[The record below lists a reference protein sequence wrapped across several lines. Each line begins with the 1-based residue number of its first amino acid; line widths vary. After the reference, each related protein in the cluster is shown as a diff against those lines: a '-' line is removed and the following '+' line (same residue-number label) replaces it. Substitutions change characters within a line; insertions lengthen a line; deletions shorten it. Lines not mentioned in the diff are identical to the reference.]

1 MSINRVPIARFSS
14 AFFLMVLMLP
24 LGLFS
29 QSRSSIGNDPVQKWP
44 PEVFPNP
51 TQGPLSLDLG
61 ATYQDVNIRLW
72 NNKGVQVHQEYH
84 RSARYI
90 GFEIPGGAGEY
101 ILEVNTAVTKTVK
114 LRVTKED

>member
-1 MSINRVPIARFSS
+1 MSINRIPIARFSS

-29 QSRSSIGNDPVQKWP
+29 QSRSSAGNDPAVKWP

-51 TQGPLSLDLG
+51 THGPLSLDLG
-61 ATYQDVNIRLW
+61 ATYEDVNIRLW
-72 NNKGVQVHQEYH
+72 SSKGEQIHQEYH

-90 GFEIPGGAGEY
+90 GFEIPGPAGDY
-101 ILEVNTAVTKTVK
+101 VLEINTAVTKTVK

>member
-1 MSINRVPIARFSS
+1 MNYLSVSIARFSS
-14 AFFLMVLMLP
+14 AVVLMILMMP
-24 LGLFS
+24 LSLFS
-29 QSRSSIGNDPVQKWP
+29 QSKGSTESNNTRNWP

-51 TQGPLSLDLG
+51 THGPLSLDLG

-72 NNKGVQVHQEYH
+72 NKKGEQIHQEYH

-90 GFEIPGGAGEY
+90 GFEIPGEAGDY
-101 ILEVNTAVTKTVK
+101 VLEVNTATTKTVK